1 MNPDPETLSELLDT
15 QPGAPDADMQTVP
28 AAPTEDRGF
37 NPFRSESIVGD
48 HFFWASG
55 SVLLDLS

>member
-1 MNPDPETLSELLDT
+1 MRPDQKTLFSSIDP
-15 QPGAPDADMQTVP
+15 QPPAPGACAESAPE
-28 AAPTEDRGF
+28 APTEDSGDDPIR
-37 NPFRSESIVGD
+37 PESIVGD